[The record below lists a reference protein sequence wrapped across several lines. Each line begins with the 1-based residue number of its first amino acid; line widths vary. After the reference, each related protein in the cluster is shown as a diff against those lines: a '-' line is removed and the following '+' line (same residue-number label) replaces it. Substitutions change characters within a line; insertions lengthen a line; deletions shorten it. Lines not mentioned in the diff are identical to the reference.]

1 MQLMGGNLMAVRTQQ
16 MGVNPETEV
25 THSHT
30 LTSQEAKEKARST
43 HPNQGERTGSGNISE
58 D

>member
-1 MQLMGGNLMAVRTQQ
+1 MQQTGGNLMAVRTQQ

-25 THSHT
+25 THRPPREQELEAHT
-30 LTSQEAKEKARST
+30 PVRVKRVA
-43 HPNQGERTGSGNISE
+43 QGKFLK